1 MLQQRLITGF
11 AVVVFLVSAI
21 FLLTPAW
28 FFLFLVLVA
37 VLAALEWAQ
46 LLKIQSKSL
55 AGMFAITVVAAC
67 FVLNSYKEYATIL
80 NTIGVLMWMFF
91 ALSLSTRWKLEAK
104 NNFMQLCAV
113 AVLSFA
119 VFAMFNLYSATA
131 SGKYWL
137 TAMFVLVAIADS
149 SAYFIGKKFGV
160 TKLAPKISPGKT
172 LEGLLGS
179 VGTVI
184 TFAIVAGFFMW
195 GDNYL
200 TIVAGTFMC
209 AALVFFAVL
218 GDLFISKQKRHAGVK
233 DTGTLLPGHG
243 GVLDRIDS
251 VLCVAPIY
259 AVGVNVIQQIDQY
272 QSQL

>member
-11 AVVVFLVSAI
+11 AIIAFLVSAI

-37 VLAALEWAQ
+37 ALAALEWAR
-46 LLKIQSKSL
+46 LLKIQRKSV

-67 FVLNSYKEYATIL
+67 FVLNSYKEYANIL
-80 NTIGVLMWMFF
+80 NTIGILMWMFF
-91 ALSLSTRWKLEAK
+91 ALSLLIKWKLESK
-104 NNFMQLCAV
+104 NSFMQFCAI

-119 VFAMFNLYSATA
+119 VFAIFNVYSAA
-131 SGKYWL
+131 GNGRYWL
-137 TAMFVLVAIADS
+137 LAMFLLVAIADS
-149 SAYFIGKKFGV
+149 SAYFIGKKIGV

-179 VGTVI
+179 IGTVL
-184 TFAIVAGFFMW
+184 TFAFVVSFFIW
-195 GDNYL
+195 DGNYL
-200 TIVAGTFMC
+200 TIIAGTFTSVV
-209 AALVFFAVL
+209 LVFFTVL
-218 GDLFISKQKRHAGVK
+218 GDLFISKQKRYAGVK

-251 VLCVAPIY
+251 VLCVAPFY
-259 AVGVNVIQQIDQY
+259 AVGVNVIQQIDRY